1 MDLESLLDRNRRS
14 LTKADLALTPRE
26 RRAHDQFAREYAEQ
40 LGRTR
45 EALGPR
51 PALPRSAT

>member
-1 MDLESLLDRNRRS
+1 VDLNSLLRRNQLS
-14 LTKADLALTPRE
+14 LTAADPSLTPRE
-26 RRAHDQFAREYAEQ
+26 QRAHAQFAREYAEQ

-45 EALGPR
+45 DALGPR

>member
-1 MDLESLLDRNRRS
+1 MDLEFLLERNRRALIKPDAS
-14 LTKADLALTPRE
+14 LTPRE
-26 RRAHDQFAREYAEQ
+26 GRAHDQFAREYAEQ